1 MEDYIISQDLLKEMQ
16 QAGLIDQ
23 VNEDIEPEPQPLP
36 RNTILSDTKK
46 MINNQINNKKNINNQ
61 SSLIPEVSES
71 QENAESFSFNYNSSS
86 IGNINNKKEKKY
98 FSQLNSQNEN
108 FIKEEENEEEN
119 NEKLI
124 NSKDKKYDE
133 FNNCNED
140 NDYKNNDEEEIEIE
154 QNHEKDEPNMSQSSF
169 TSFGRP
175 KTELIN
181 TSLSTVGIEPLYCNT
196 NNNFNNGSLT
206 PINQNRKHPN
216 FDNNN
221 HLSKNWSNF
230 KYSNK
235 KNNKI
240 NTKKSFGKELKE
252 IQKLQYELN
261 SLTKQFS
268 KIDKNLKNK
277 NEELKKIKVINDSL
291 LKENNNQKKIIES
304 FNNEKVLLNSKIISL
319 KDYCNKM
326 EAKLLSGSKNQH
338 IIEINNK
345 LRNENESLINEL
357 NYIENEKKELI
368 NQNDLLNNEINILK
382 KEFQSS
388 LEYNNN
394 NVEMNNNNKISK
406 IISELTQEK
415 KKNLLI
421 EEEMNKLKDDNTKKD
436 LILQQKEEE
445 IQSLNYGKTQ
455 MTTII
460 AHKENE
466 IHNLTIE
473 RDSFQQHFQECNN
486 QLRALKDKIK
496 DFEIMKKDKNEYEQ
510 TNSSFYNKQEVKT
523 QKLMEQYESV
533 IKKYINEI
541 NLLKKE
547 NKELNIKL
555 REYELEKNNKIK
567 EYNMAIK
574 DKNKY
579 NDLFNKLVDKLNE
592 DVKIHINN
600 NNIEVNNEIYSK
612 IDYEKIKN
620 MKLISQI
627 EGKIN

>member
-16 QAGLIDQ
+16 QDGLIDPIS
-23 VNEDIEPEPQPLP
+23 DDMEPKPQPLP
-36 RNTILSDTKK
+36 SNTILSDTKK
-46 MINNQINNKKNINNQ
+46 MINNQINNKKLINSNKT
-61 SSLIPEVSES
+61 SLIPEVSES
-71 QENAESFSFNYNSSS
+71 QENAESISFNYNSLSK
-86 IGNINNKKEKKY
+86 GLFNKNER
-98 FSQLNSQNEN
+98 QLLNSKDRKNNINEN
-108 FIKEEENEEEN
+108 FIKEEEENIEEKINNLDNNIYKSNNNELKEIDNEDN
-119 NEKLI
+119 NEK
-124 NSKDKKYDE
+124 
-133 FNNCNED
+133 
-140 NDYKNNDEEEIEIE
+140 NDENE
-154 QNHEKDEPNMSQSSF
+154 NRSQSSF

-175 KTELIN
+175 KTEFVN
-181 TSLSTVGIEPLYCNT
+181 TSISTEGIEPLYFKT
-196 NNNFNNGSLT
+196 NNNLLNGNLT
-206 PINQNRKHPN
+206 PVNQSKIQSN
-216 FDNNN
+216 FIKNNN
-221 HLSKNWSNF
+221 DIKNINKGKYLNDINKDKVISK
-230 KYSNK
+230 KIK
-235 KNNKI
+235 GKNI
-240 NTKKSFGKELKE
+240 KE
-252 IQKLQYELN
+252 IKKLQNELN
-261 SLTKQFS
+261 SLTKQFE
-268 KIDKNLKNK
+268 KIYKSLKNK
-277 NEELKKIKVINDSL
+277 SEELKKIKLINENL
-291 LKENNNQKKIIES
+291 LKDNNNQKKIIDS
-304 FNNEKVLLNSKIISL
+304 LNNEKVMLNSKIISL
-319 KDYCNKM
+319 KDYCHKI
-326 EAKLLSGSKNQH
+326 ETKLISGSKNQH

-345 LRNENESLINEL
+345 LRQENESL
-357 NYIENEKKELI
+357 
-368 NQNDLLNNEINILK
+368 NNEIHYNEIEKKDLIKQNNILNDEINFLK
-382 KEFQSS
+382 KEFPSS
-388 LEYNNN
+388 LQNCNHKNNN
-394 NVEMNNNNKISK
+394 CNKEISK
-406 IISELTQEK
+406 ILSELFQQKIKLKTYEEEILNLKNDKKQNNIIK
-415 KKNLLI
+415 KK
-421 EEEMNKLKDDNTKKD
+421 
-436 LILQQKEEE
+436 KEEE

>member
-36 RNTILSDTKK
+36 RNAILSDTKEI
-46 MINNQINNKKNINNQ
+46 INTQINNKKYINNAQ

-86 IGNINNKKEKKY
+86 LGNINNKKEKKY
-98 FSQLNSQNEN
+98 FKQLKSQNEN

-119 NEKLI
+119 NEKQI
-124 NSKDKKYDE
+124 YNKDKKYDE
-133 FNNCNED
+133 FNHYNED
-140 NDYKNNDEEEIEIE
+140 YNNDEEDIEIE
-154 QNHEKDEPNMSQSSF
+154 KNIEKDEPNMSQSSF

-175 KTELIN
+175 KTELVN

-196 NNNFNNGSLT
+196 NHNFNLT
-206 PINQNRKHPN
+206 PINQNRKHSN
-216 FDNNN
+216 FDYNN
-221 HLSKNWSNF
+221 HFSKNLSY
-230 KYSNK
+230 KYSST
-235 KNNKI
+235 KNNKL
-240 NTKKSFGKELKE
+240 NKRQSNGKKIKE

-261 SLTKQFS
+261 SLSKQFE

-304 FNNEKVLLNSKIISL
+304 LNNEKVILNSKIISL

-326 EAKLLSGSKNQH
+326 ETKLISGSKNQH

-345 LRNENESLINEL
+345 LRKENESLINEL
-357 NYIENEKKELI
+357 NFKENEKKDLI
-368 NQNDLLNNEINILK
+368 NQNDNLIKEINILK

-394 NVEMNNNNKISK
+394 SAELNSNNKISK

-415 KKNLLI
+415 NKNILF
-421 EEEMNKLKDDNTKKD
+421 EEEINKLKDDNTKKD
-436 LILQQKEEE
+436 LILQKMEEE

-486 QLRALKDKIK
+486 QLRSLKEKIKDYDKIK
-496 DFEIMKKDKNEYEQ
+496 KDKKEYEEAFL
-510 TNSSFYNKQEVKT
+510 SLSNKQGDKN
-523 QKLMEQYESV
+523 QKLTEQYETI
-533 IKKYINEI
+533 IKKYLNEI
-541 NLLKKE
+541 NNLKTE
-547 NKELNIKL
+547 NKELNNKL
-555 REYELEKNNKIK
+555 NEYEIEKDSHIK
-567 EYNMAIK
+567 EYNLVIN

-579 NDLFNKLVDKLNE
+579 NELFDKLVDKLNE
-592 DVKIHINN
+592 DVNESINKSN
-600 NNIEVNNEIYSK
+600 ERKEKENEIYNK
-612 IDYEKIKN
+612 LNYEKEKN
-620 MKLISQI
+620 LKLIN
-627 EGKIN
+627 EMEMLIN